1 MECVGLFNIHWTA
14 ADEKWKYRKL
24 IEHTRNLASI
34 MSRKID
40 RISFTF
46 EWMSSVFSISNLIAE
61 RKIIVLRY
69 QLGIIR
75 RLVFRERYTAALCGN
90 DAWFASQMNEKQ
102 QHQKPTILDK
112 RLIIISIWCW
122 PFWWWWLVHS
132 LILTWILFLVNFP
145 WIYLRVAFH
154 WENGFD
160 DLYIRWPASKTIRI
174 EPNHHSYG
182 WRYTHLRPNFLLS
195 CDSCRL
201 LYFSFFVIQ

>member
-1 MECVGLFNIHWTA
+1 MATNRWGCGR
-14 ADEKWKYRKL
+14 KWPLYEMPAIEQFCLNRIWKKCQNQDYKRKP
-24 IEHTRNLASI
+24 
-34 MSRKID
+34 
-40 RISFTF
+40 
-46 EWMSSVFSISNLIAE
+46 FSISNLIAE

-145 WIYLRVAFH
+145 WIDLRVAFH

-201 LYFSFFVIQ
+201 LCFSFFVIQ